1 MGSIPS
7 PPDVGGRINSRQAAA
22 ISLPDG
28 MLDNGVLEDGVLEGK
43 HAVVLGGAGFLGSH
57 LSRRLLDLGARVTVV
72 DNLLTALATRV
83 VDMAEEGI
91 EFVDADIAFQIPID
105 GDVDYVLQFAS
116 AASPIDYARFPIETL
131 RTGSAGTDNA
141 LELARGAGAVFM
153 AASTSEVYG
162 DPLVSPQREEYW
174 GNVNSVGPRSVYDE
188 AKRYAEALTMAF
200 HRSYGLDVKL
210 PRIFNTFGPGMRPD
224 DGRAVPAFIMA
235 ALRGEPLPVHGDG
248 TQTRSLCFVSDLVE
262 GLVRLL
268 LSDHVGPMNIGNPH
282 ESSILELAE
291 LIIEVTGSS
300 SAIELQPRPIDDP
313 QVRVP
318 DIALAESRLG
328 WWPQVPLKSGL
339 VDTVRWFEP
348 FALNGS
354 HIAAGNAVDVG
365 SPA

>member
-1 MGSIPS
+1 MGSIPQ
-7 PPDVGGRINSRQAAA
+7 PPSAGGRIDNGHAKAG
-22 ISLPDG
+22 SLPG
-28 MLDNGVLEDGVLEGK
+28 GGLLHGR

-72 DNLLTALATRV
+72 DNMLTALPTRV
-83 VDMAEEGI
+83 AGMAEEGI
-91 EFVDADIAFQIPID
+91 EFVDADIACHIPIDD

-141 LELARGAGAVFM
+141 LQLAHRAGAVFM

-200 HRSYGLDVKL
+200 HRSHGLDVKL

-300 SAIELQPRPIDDP
+300 SAIELQPRPVDDP

-354 HIAAGNAVDVG
+354 RLAAGNPVDVG